1 MELGTWSDWFEA
13 VGELLAVAVALF
25 LPAFQERKQKRL
37 TRRRVS
43 RNIRSLT
50 TALMHENRKA
60 DQWQETY
67 QSLQTLLRL
76 YAALLTDEQGEP
88 IIVIGEHLLTVL
100 AQPMPDTEEIT
111 ASLAELA
118 NCS

>member
-25 LPAFQERKQKRL
+25 LPVFQERKQKRL
-37 TRRRVS
+37 TRQRVS

-50 TALMHENRKA
+50 TTLMQENREA
-60 DQWQETY
+60 EHWQETY
-67 QSLQTLLRL
+67 RSLQTLLRL
-76 YAALLTDEQGEP
+76 YAALMTDEQGEP

-100 AQPMPDTEEIT
+100 AQPMPDNEEIT
-111 ASLAELA
+111 TSLAELA